1 MHLQSDDLWQ
11 QYYKEAI
18 HRIEDIVLVYDNH
31 GMLVNWNQ
39 AATQQ
44 LGYEG
49 QELSRLN
56 IHTLF
61 IANLPFIQQEETKYY
76 QEFKEVAV
84 YRKNSTCF
92 MSNIRILSVKDKF
105 ISGICVIHNIQQLW
119 NLQNQVNTLTNE
131 LQHANEVKNLF
142 LANMTHELRTPL
154 NGMMGMLSSINT
166 DELSEQTKEDIQ
178 ILQTCCKNMNKI
190 VNQVLDYTKIAAGKL
205 TPHLEH
211 FMVRPWLTSIIRLH
225 QSIAH
230 NKRLNFETI
239 LDERLP
245 ATLFGDSEWIAQVLN
260 NLLNNAVKFTE
271 QGSVRLEV
279 VVKEE
284 EEEKVTILFVV
295 SDTGIGIKKEQ
306 MKDLFQSFS
315 QGDSSITRK
324 YGGTGLGLAISKG
337 IVEAL
342 GGTLEVES
350 CYKQGSRFY
359 FELNIEKEKL
369 SKINNIE
376 VNHYVDENEQGIGKD
391 KGCSNL
397 SLAVFNNTLNE
408 GNMKDLL
415 NQIKLCME
423 FGSWDKVE
431 EYCHQIKC
439 WVKDK
444 NPEISK
450 WAFRMEL
457 ASRKRDVNR
466 AKEHFIG
473 LKTAVKGIKEDSCEE
488 GE

>member
-1 MHLQSDDLWQ
+1 MQLQSEDLWQ
-11 QYYKEAI
+11 QYYKEVI
-18 HRIEDIVLVYDNH
+18 HRIEDIVLVYDNN
-31 GMLVNWNQ
+31 GTLVNWNC
-39 AATQQ
+39 AAAQQ

-49 QELSRLN
+49 QELYGLD
-56 IHTLF
+56 IHTFF
-61 IANLPFIQQEETKYY
+61 IANLPFIKQEETKYY
-76 QEFKEVAV
+76 QEFYEVAV
-84 YRKNSTCF
+84 YRKNRTCF
-92 MSNIRILSVKDKF
+92 MSNIRILSVMDRT
-105 ISGICVIHNIQQLW
+105 ISGICIIHNIQQLW
-119 NLQNQVNTLTNE
+119 DLQNQVNVLTNE

-154 NGMMGMLSSINT
+154 NGMMGMLASIDT
-166 DELSEQTKEDIQ
+166 KELKEETKEDIQ
-178 ILQTCCKNMNKI
+178 ILQSCCKTMNRI
-190 VNQVLDYTKIAAGKL
+190 VDQVLNYTKIAAGKL

-211 FMVRPWLTSIIRLH
+211 FMVRPWLSSIIRLN
-225 QSIAH
+225 QRIAH
-230 NKRLNFETI
+230 NKGLNFETM

-245 ATLFGDSEWIAQVLN
+245 IALFGDSEWIGQVLN

-279 VVKEE
+279 VVKEDKE
-284 EEEKVTILFVV
+284 NIVTILFVV

-306 MKDLFQSFS
+306 RKDLFQSFS
-315 QGDSSITRK
+315 QGDASITRK

-350 CYKQGSRFY
+350 CYQQGSRFY
-359 FELNIEKEKL
+359 FELNIEKGNPNQIYKETENQHLIK
-369 SKINNIE
+369 
-376 VNHYVDENEQGIGKD
+376 NEQGNEKV
-391 KGCSNL
+391 KGYDN
-397 SLAVFNNTLNE
+397 SLTVYNTMHV
-408 GNMKDLL
+408 GNINDIL
-415 NQIKLCME
+415 NQIELCME
-423 FGSWDKVE
+423 FGSWEKVE
-431 EYCHQIKC
+431 EYCHRIKC
-439 WVKDK
+439 WAKEK
-444 NPEISK
+444 SPEISK